1 MKEQSSKRI
10 SREKRTVE
18 RMVRL
23 YCRKNERHNSLCPA
37 CEKLLVYAHKRLSAC
52 PFEDNK
58 PTCKRCPIHC
68 YKPDMRERMRAVMRY
83 AGPRML
89 FYHPLD
95 AIVHLWDVVK
105 CRR

>member
-10 SREKRTVE
+10 AREKRTVE

-23 YCRKNERHNSLCPA
+23 YCRKNEGHDFLCPA
-37 CEKLLVYAHKRLSAC
+37 CEELLVYAHKRLSVC
-52 PFEDNK
+52 PFGDNK

-89 FYHPLD
+89 FYHPID